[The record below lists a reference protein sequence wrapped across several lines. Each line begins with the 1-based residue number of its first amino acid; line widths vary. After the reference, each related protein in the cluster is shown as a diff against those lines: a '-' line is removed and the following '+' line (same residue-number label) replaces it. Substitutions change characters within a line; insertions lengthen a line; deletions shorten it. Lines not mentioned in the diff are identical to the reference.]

1 MPARTANRAPASL
14 PERARTSWSGCRGS
28 RVTGGGRTP
37 AAPLPPPRAAP
48 VRSRA
53 RGDGCRWRTDESSR
67 SLRRT
72 AARPWPRAR
81 RRWFRTWHRSPRE
94 RTAARRARAARD
106 RAAPPSGS
114 TPDWRRAAR
123 AAAGRDRARAPRT
136 PLRTRAPARHG
147 RHTSARKRRHHED
160 ERPGRGRSRYA
171 SRAAHATPRRGS
183 TLGVLRPLA
192 RLVAPVLLALHLA
205 GVAGDETGLLECAA
219 QLGVRLEERPRDA
232 VSDGD
237 GLRRHATTADV
248 HVRAVAPDRRRDLE
262 WLLDDHA

>member
-106 RAAPPSGS
+106 VGGGRVVGAAFARFWRGGRRRRAAAAPCAPPRPAAPPGVGRRGGV
-114 TPDWRRAAR
+114 PRAAFRCWGGWWCGPCVWQFYYFYFPWLVRRA
-123 AAAGRDRARAPRT
+123 PF
-136 PLRTRAPARHG
+136 
-147 RHTSARKRRHHED
+147 
-160 ERPGRGRSRYA
+160 
-171 SRAAHATPRRGS
+171 
-183 TLGVLRPLA
+183 
-192 RLVAPVLLALHLA
+192 
-205 GVAGDETGLLECAA
+205 
-219 QLGVRLEERPRDA
+219 
-232 VSDGD
+232 
-237 GLRRHATTADV
+237 
-248 HVRAVAPDRRRDLE
+248 
-262 WLLDDHA
+262 